1 MWRAHLVLFSLV
13 WRVIRLFVLS
23 IPKHWKTHA
32 AQNIW
37 EISASKWPFAIRSFR
52 QIRPLIL
59 KTALSYSWTTFNKV
73 RFDETFLAAI
83 WSNVSQIIANSCR
96 FFFISSRNPNSHYNF
111 YFRHFFARLVNAWY
125 FLNGRNN
132 KSMRTR
138 IGLSNSNN
146 YFLELFKLPMIS
158 MKKST
163 KNK

>member
-1 MWRAHLVLFSLV
+1 MVLVFAIENHGSDFRCFSV
-13 WRVIRLFVLS
+13 FAKIKKGYVSFSKRIFKN
-23 IPKHWKTHA
+23 KHV
-32 AQNIW
+32 N
-37 EISASKWPFAIRSFR
+37 SKWPFAIRSFR

-146 YFLELFKLPMIS
+146 YFLELF
-158 MKKST
+158 
-163 KNK
+163 